1 MSKKV
6 LVVLAEGFEE
16 VEALTP
22 VDFLLRAGAEVTL
35 AGLGAKTVS
44 GSHKISVNCNCT
56 LEETPA
62 SGWDAIVLPGGMPG
76 SANLAESSAVS
87 ERILNTFNAGKLVC
101 AICAAP
107 AVVLAPLGILKD
119 RKAVC
124 YPGMDEHAPEVRFY
138 SSKVLTD
145 GNVITAR
152 GAGCAAEFAFEIISA
167 LFGREKADSVA
178 FKVVY

>member
-1 MSKKV
+1 MPKKV

-22 VDFLLRAGAEVTL
+22 VDFLLRAGAQVTL

-44 GSHKISVNCNCT
+44 GSHKISVNCECT
-56 LEETPA
+56 LDQTPA

-76 SANLAESSAVS
+76 ATNLASSPLVT
-87 ERILNTFNAGKLVC
+87 ERIMNTFNEGKLVC
-101 AICAAP
+101 AICASP

-119 RKAVC
+119 RRAVC
-124 YPGMDEHAPEVRFY
+124 YPGMDREAPEVQFY

-145 GNVITAR
+145 KNVVTAR

-167 LFGREKADSVA
+167 LYGREKADSVA